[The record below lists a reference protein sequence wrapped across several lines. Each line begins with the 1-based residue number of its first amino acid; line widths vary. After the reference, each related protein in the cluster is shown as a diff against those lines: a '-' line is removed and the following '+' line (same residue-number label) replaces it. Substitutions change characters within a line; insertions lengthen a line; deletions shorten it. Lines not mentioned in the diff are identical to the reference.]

1 MYPFTGI
8 LSPVATALPVTG
20 RFKKYFIL
28 KKNKIMSRSYF
39 NLIKYSALSAVF
51 LLLVSTSV
59 SAQTLPVSGT
69 VISKNTGEP
78 LAGVTVFAKS
88 SKTTVITDAK
98 GNFALNVPQ
107 KSVLLFTFIDYKPKE
122 ISVSEINK
130 NASLQVYLEQED
142 NILNEVVVTALG
154 ISKEKKSLGYAVQE
168 LKAKDISEAKETNL
182 VNALAGKVAGV
193 NITNSQG
200 DMGSSRIIIRGETSI
215 AGNNQ
220 PLFVIDG
227 VPVDNSQFLGSGG
240 SRDFAN
246 AISDIN
252 SEDIESISVLKGPN
266 AAALY
271 GSRAA
276 AGVILIKT
284 KTGKN
289 KKGLGISVN
298 SNTSFSNLLIL
309 PDYQNV
315 FGQGSNGRFSY
326 VDGKGGGVN
335 DGVDESWGPKL
346 DGSLIPQFYSKGEA
360 VPFVAHP
367 NNIRD
372 FFNTGY
378 TYNNGVAFTGSDEK
392 YDFRFSYNNL
402 KQTGVIP
409 NSEQGRNSFLL
420 NTSYKITP
428 QLTFHATGNY
438 VQDKAANLPG
448 SGGKRATSTMLQF
461 SWFGRQVDIKQLKNY
476 RDADGNSFNWN
487 NSYYS
492 NPYFLAYE
500 NTVGQRRDRLIG
512 NVELNY
518 RISENLS
525 ANVRTGN
532 DYYTDR
538 RKLKVAYGTSGTPYG
553 SYEEDAY
560 TVNENNT
567 EARLDFNKKINSDFS
582 LDIFAGGNIRTNT
595 FEQNDQ
601 KAPKLAVSGVY
612 TLNNSRDPLISSNY
626 FSKLKTYSLFS
637 SAQVGFK
644 NYAFVNLTARNDW
657 ASTLPTENQSYFY
670 PSINGSLILTQAFDI
685 KSDVLSYAKLRGGW
699 SKVGK
704 AAEPY
709 QLINTYNFTAPFGS
723 NPQQSVSD
731 IDLNANLKPE
741 STTSTE
747 LGAEFA
753 FLNNRARLDVS
764 VYNTNSVDQILSVD
778 VSASTGYNQKLIN
791 GGKINNKGLEV
802 QFGVTPV
809 RTKVFS
815 WDIDLNYSTN
825 RSKVLELDKEGR
837 LQSYVLGA
845 DRTVQVLA
853 AVGQPYGTLFGN
865 AYLRNNSGQIIVNE
879 NGLPVI
885 NPTKQYLG
893 KFTPDWLGGI
903 TNSFSYNNIHLS
915 FLVDARIG
923 GSIYSNTNRT
933 GTYTGVLATTLAGRD
948 AAHGGLSYYYPGN
961 KNSEKAIPLQN
972 GAAGGPNG
980 ETVFDDGNIFPGVT
994 ADGKA
999 NATILPAQQY
1009 YKGFTNV
1016 DEQFV
1021 YDASYV
1027 KLREVKLGYSL
1038 PSKWIKNVGLQSA
1051 TVSLVGRNL
1060 WIIHKN
1066 VPNIDPETAFNNGN
1080 AQGLEDLTLPTVRNI
1095 GFNINLKF

>member
-1 MYPFTGI
+1 MIKNSIY
-8 LSPVATALPVTG
+8 
-20 RFKKYFIL
+20 L
-28 KKNKIMSRSYF
+28 KKIKVFAGVILF
-39 NLIKYSALSAVF
+39 LISQ
-51 LLLVSTSV
+51 SV
-59 SAQTLPVSGT
+59 SAQTLPINGT
-69 VISKNTGEP
+69 VISKNNGQP
-78 LAGVTVFAKS
+78 LAGVTIFDKQNNNRA
-88 SKTTVITDAK
+88 ITDAN
-98 GNFALNVPQ
+98 GNFSLNAPL
-107 KSVLLFTFIDYKPKE
+107 KSVLVFSFIGYTSKE
-122 ISVSEINK
+122 IILDQNTS
-130 NASLQVYLEQED
+130 SLKISLEQAE

-168 LKAKDISEAKETNL
+168 LKSKDISEAKETNL

-220 PLFVIDG
+220 PLFVVDG
-227 VPVDNSQFLGSGG
+227 IPVDNSQLLGIKG

-252 SEDIESISVLKGPN
+252 SEDIESLSVLKGPN

-298 SNTSFSNLLIL
+298 SNTSFSSLLIL
-309 PDYQNV
+309 PSYQNV

-346 DGSLIPQFYSKGEA
+346 DGRLIPQFYSKGVP
-360 VPFVAHP
+360 VPFIAHP
-367 NNIRD
+367 NNVRD

-378 TYNNGVAFTGSDEK
+378 TYNNGVALAGSGDK
-392 YDFRFSYNNL
+392 YDFRFSYNNM

-409 NSEQGRNSFLL
+409 NSGQGRNSLLL
-420 NTSYKITP
+420 NTSYDITP
-428 QLTFHATGNY
+428 RLTLHATANY
-438 VQDKAANLPG
+438 IIDNASNLPG
-448 SGGKRATSTMLQF
+448 SGGKRSTSTMLQF
-461 SWFGRQVDIKQLKNY
+461 TWFGRQVDISQLKNY
-476 RDADGNSFNWN
+476 RDADGNTFNWN

-492 NPYFLAYE
+492 NPYFVAYE
-500 NTVGQRRDRLIG
+500 NTVGQRRYRLIG
-512 NVELNY
+512 NVELTY
-518 RISENLS
+518 KIIDGLS
-525 ANVRTGN
+525 ANFRTGT

-538 RKLKVAYGTSGTPYG
+538 RKLKIAYGTSGTPFG

-560 TVNENNT
+560 TFNENNT
-567 EARLDFNKKINSDFS
+567 EARLEFNKKLNSDFS
-582 LDIFAGGNIRTNT
+582 LDIFGGGNIRTGS

-601 KAPKLAVSGVY
+601 VAPKLAVNGLY
-612 TLNNSRDPLISSNY
+612 TLSNSRDPLISSNY
-626 FSKLKTYSLFS
+626 FNQRKTYSLFS
-637 SAQVGFK
+637 SAQIGYRD
-644 NYAFVNLTARNDW
+644 YAYLNLTSRNDW
-657 ASTLPTENQSYFY
+657 SSTLPRLNLSYFY
-670 PSINGSLILTQAFDI
+670 PSANGSLILTQAFGI
-685 KSDVLSYAKLRGGW
+685 KSNTLSFAKLRGGW

-704 AAEPY
+704 DGVPY
-709 QLINTYNFTAPFGS
+709 QLINTYNFAAPFGS
-723 NPQQSVSD
+723 SPQQSASS
-731 IDLNANLKPE
+731 IDLNPNLKPE
-741 STTSTE
+741 TTTSTE
-747 LGAEFA
+747 FGIELGLF
-753 FLNNRARLDVS
+753 NNALRLDIS
-764 VYNTNSVDQILSVD
+764 YYNTNSINQILNVD
-778 VSASTGYNQKLIN
+778 VSPSTGFTQKLIN

-802 QFGVTPV
+802 QLGLTPIK
-809 RTKVFS
+809 TEQFS
-815 WDIDLNYSTN
+815 WGVNLNYSLN
-825 RSKVLELDKEGR
+825 HSKVLELDKEGR

-865 AYLRNNSGQIIVNE
+865 AYLRNASGQIIVNAD
-879 NGLPVI
+879 GTPAI

-903 TNSFSYNNIHLS
+903 TNSFTYKGINLS
-915 FLVDARIG
+915 FLIDAHIG

-933 GTYTGVLATTLAGRD
+933 GTYTGVLATTLPGRD
-948 AAHGGLSYYYPGN
+948 AAHGGLTYYYPGN
-961 KNSEKAIPLQN
+961 QASAKAIQLPN
-972 GAAGGPNG
+972 GATTAPEG
-980 ETVFDDGNIFPGVT
+980 ETIFQDGNIFPGVT

-999 NATILPAQQY
+999 NSTILPAQQY
-1009 YKGFTNV
+1009 YKSFTNV
-1016 DEQFV
+1016 DEQFI
-1021 YDASYV
+1021 YNASYV
-1027 KLREVKLGYSL
+1027 KLREVKIGYTL
-1038 PSKWIKNVGLQSA
+1038 PSKWIKNIGLQSA
-1051 TVSLVGRNL
+1051 TVAIVGRNL